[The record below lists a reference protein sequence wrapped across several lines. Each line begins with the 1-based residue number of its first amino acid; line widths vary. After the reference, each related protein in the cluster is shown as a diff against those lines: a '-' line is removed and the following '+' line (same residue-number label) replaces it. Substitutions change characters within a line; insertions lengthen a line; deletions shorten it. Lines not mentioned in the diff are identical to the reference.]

1 MSVVVDFRRSSNF
14 TLKGVIKNGRFMG
27 HSVYWKLYFV
37 ENALRVII
45 NTVLSIQV
53 TPIPKSYPSWWEFLY
68 HDTKLMED
76 AERVRR
82 RYLASPSHTY
92 PGKHGIYYVYLHNL
106 GDIMRENAG
115 YFSPLI
121 PEVDDWVLKIARV
134 GLPRNCIGHMN
145 LINGQDRKQIDTLY
159 YECKTLIK
167 MLQKMMVGPEKL
179 VLQVPEI

>member
-14 TLKGVIKNGRFMG
+14 KAKEVNENGRFMG
-27 HSVYWKLYFV
+27 HSIYWKLYFV

-53 TPIPKSYPSWWEFLY
+53 DPSWWEFIY
-68 HDTKLMED
+68 DDTPLMKH
-76 AERVRR
+76 AERARR

-106 GDIMRENAG
+106 GDIMRENAD
-115 YFSPLI
+115 YFSPI
-121 PEVDDWVLKIARV
+121 MPEVDDWVLRIAQV

-145 LINGQDRKQIDTLY
+145 LINAEDRKQIDTLY
-159 YECKTLIK
+159 YECKALIRK
-167 MLQKMMVGPEKL
+167 LQKVKVGPEKL
-179 VLQVPEI
+179 VLQIPEV